1 MKKKILITPRSLTKN
16 GHPALGRLK
25 EAGYELVMGPP
36 GIQPDEDALIR
47 LLPGCVGYLAG
58 VETITGRVLAS
69 AADLKVISRNGIGS
83 DAIDKAAAERRN
95 IKICVA
101 PGANARGVA
110 ELAIGL
116 MFSLTRS
123 IPASDR
129 FMKSGEWKR
138 FGGVEISG
146 RTMGVVGCGQ
156 IGRQVIQMALGL
168 GMRVLGYDVFK
179 APDFNPGPGFSFV
192 DMEDLLAE
200 SDVVSLHC
208 PMQEDGRSL
217 LDDEAIGKMKRG
229 AWLINT
235 ARAGLVDDE
244 SILAA
249 LENGYLSG
257 FATDVFS
264 KEPPEDVRLVG
275 HPKVVATPHIGGF
288 TDESVS
294 RAVDQAVE
302 NLLKNLSLSSGV
314 TEVCL
319 NECG

>member
-1 MKKKILITPRSLTKN
+1 MESGMKQKILITPRSLTKN
-16 GHPALGRLK
+16 GHPALGRLE
-25 EAGYELVMGPP
+25 EAGYELVMGPS
-36 GIQPDEDALIR
+36 GIQPDEETLIR
-47 LLPGCVGYLAG
+47 LLPGCAGYLAG
-58 VETITGRVLAS
+58 VETISDRVLAA

-110 ELAIGL
+110 ELAVGL
-116 MFSLTRS
+116 MFSLIRS
-123 IPASDR
+123 IPVSDR

-138 FGGVEISG
+138 FGGIEISG

-156 IGRQVIQMALGL
+156 IGKQVIQMALGL
-168 GMRVLGYDVFK
+168 GMNVLGYDVFQVK
-179 APDFNPGPGFSFV
+179 DFNPGPGFSFV
-192 DMEDLLAE
+192 DPGDLLAE

-208 PMQEDGRSL
+208 PMQEDGRPL
-217 LDDEAIGKMKRG
+217 LDGDAIGKMKKG

-244 SILAA
+244 SVLAA
-249 LENGYLSG
+249 LDNGHLSG

-264 KEPPEDVRLVG
+264 KEPPEDRRLAG

-294 RAVDQAVE
+294 RAVDRAVE
-302 NLLKNLSLSSGV
+302 NLLSNL
-314 TEVCL
+314 
-319 NECG
+319 